1 MRLTKN
7 IVAWTIVSA
16 VVGIMM
22 SVQYHDVLLGGAAIW
37 SSLPDVAGVH
47 ARLEAVTDYNTSL
60 SHEISHMDSLIV
72 RLQNNAL
79 RKGGSVAEMQR
90 QINAAK
96 VLSGSAK
103 VIGEGVTVTISD
115 GQIRGANLQQF
126 LTHDW
131 DLRSVVNEL
140 FAAGAQAVAVNQA
153 RITATT
159 AIFCV
164 GPVVNV
170 GGQRLGSPFVVQA
183 IGNPS
188 VLFAALSLPGGV
200 LNVLKEVNRGLDIST
215 PIMKRRLVLPAY
227 ETPITPMTVGGNAL
241 SATTK

>member
-1 MRLTKN
+1 MPLSKN
-7 IVAWTIVSA
+7 IVAWAIVSA
-16 VVGIMM
+16 VIGVMM

-47 ARLEAVTDYNTSL
+47 ARLEAVTDYNTGL
-60 SHEISHMDSLIV
+60 SHEISQVDATIV

-79 RKGGSVAEMQR
+79 RRGGSVADMQR

-96 VLSGSAK
+96 VLSGTSK
-103 VIGEGVTVTISD
+103 VVGEGITVTISD
-115 GQIRGANLQQF
+115 GKIRGANLQQF

-164 GPVVNV
+164 GPVVNI

-188 VLFAALSLPGGV
+188 VLYAALSLPGGV
-200 LNVLKEVNRGLDIST
+200 LEILKEANRGLAISNLL
-215 PIMKRRLVLPAY
+215 MKKRIVLPAY
-227 ETPITPMTVGGNAL
+227 ETPLMPMSVGGNAL
-241 SATTK
+241 SAPTK